1 MLYMDLIAKQND
13 MNTTNESNTSSR
25 ERIYITIYVTNFL
38 SLSAYYLHVVWKM
51 LVHILATYTCITLC
65 IVERW

>member
-25 ERIYITIYVTNFL
+25 ERIYITIYVTSFL
-38 SLSAYYLHVVWKM
+38 SWSAYYLHVVWKM
-51 LVHILATYTCITLC
+51 LVHI
-65 IVERW
+65 

>member
-25 ERIYITIYVTNFL
+25 ERIYITIYMYVTNFL
-38 SLSAYYLHVVWKM
+38 SWSAYYLHVVWKM
-51 LVHILATYTCITLC
+51 LVHIHVLHVLPCAL
-65 IVERW
+65 

>member
-1 MLYMDLIAKQND
+1 MLNMDLIAKQND

-38 SLSAYYLHVVWKM
+38 SWSAYYLHVHVVWKM
-51 LVHILATYTCITLC
+51 LVHI
-65 IVERW
+65 